1 MSAKSNF
8 VQFSKPFIDA
18 LTETFELMVQT
29 EIKCHSPKIKANQV
43 AKGDITAIIGMN
55 GVLEQDGEQKDFRG
69 LMAISWPE
77 DVYVKFASRM
87 LFEDFDGY
95 CDEISDSGAEI
106 VNIVMGNA
114 KGQLNPLGF
123 KLEMAT
129 PSTIRGKQHEI
140 KYPAKTTVIEITVSS
155 DIGDFSLELCYQD
168 TIS

>member
-1 MSAKSNF
+1 MSSPTNF
-8 VQFSKPFIDA
+8 IQFSKPFIDA

-29 EIKCHSPKIKANQV
+29 TIKCHSPKIKETRI

-55 GVLEQDGEQKDFRG
+55 GILEKDGENKDFKG

-77 DVYVKFASRM
+77 EVYIKFASRM
-87 LFEDFDGY
+87 LMEDYEAY
-95 CDEISDSGAEI
+95 CDEIADSGAEV

-123 KLEMAT
+123 KIDMAT

-140 KYPAKTTVIEITVSS
+140 KYPSKTTVIEITVSS
-155 DIGDFSLELCYQD
+155 DIGDFALELCYQE
-168 TIS
+168 

>member
-1 MSAKSNF
+1 MSSTSNF

-18 LTETFELMVQT
+18 LTDTFELMVQT
-29 EIKCHSPKIKANQV
+29 EIKCHSPKIKTNYV

-55 GVLEQDGEQKDFRG
+55 GLLEQSGESKDFKG

-77 DVYVKFASRM
+77 DVYIKFASRM
-87 LFEDFDGY
+87 LFEDYTEY
-95 CDEISDSGAEI
+95 CEEISDSGAEI

-114 KGQLNPLGF
+114 KGKLRPMGF
-123 KLEMAT
+123 QIEMAT

-140 KYPAKTTVIEITVSS
+140 KYPPKTTVIEITVSS

-168 TIS
+168 TV